1 MLFKDGIWRINCK
14 RTTEY
19 KRIACKSNIKDIP
32 GGSEEQV
39 MSSSVKTPVF
49 YSPLNLNFKG
59 TEKLPFY
66 F

>member
-49 YSPLNLNFKG
+49 YSPLNLNF
-59 TEKLPFY
+59 
-66 F
+66 